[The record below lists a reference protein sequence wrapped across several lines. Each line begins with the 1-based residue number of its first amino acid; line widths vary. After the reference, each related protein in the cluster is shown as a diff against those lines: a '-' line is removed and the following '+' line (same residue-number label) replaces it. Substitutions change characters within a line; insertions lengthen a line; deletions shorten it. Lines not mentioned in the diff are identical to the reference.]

1 MRMRSVASLIVVLA
15 VALALPLGAGCHKAS
30 SSGPA
35 WPAPSKTAEDGGE
48 SIEPRSTAVA
58 ASVEKSED
66 VTAEKDDK
74 PATEAAEKPAT
85 ASEPDKAPTLS
96 PATQPKDDEVIMSEE
111 IIIEIDE

>member
-1 MRMRSVASLIVVLA
+1 MRMRLVASLIV
-15 VALALPLGAGCHKAS
+15 ALALAACHKAR

-35 WPAPSKTAEDGGE
+35 WPAPSKTADDGGE
-48 SIEPRSTAVA
+48 SLEPRSTTVA

-66 VTAEKDDK
+66 VADEKAEK
-74 PATEAAEKPAT
+74 PEADTAEKPAA

-96 PATQPKDDEVIMSEE
+96 PLTQPKDDEVIMSEE